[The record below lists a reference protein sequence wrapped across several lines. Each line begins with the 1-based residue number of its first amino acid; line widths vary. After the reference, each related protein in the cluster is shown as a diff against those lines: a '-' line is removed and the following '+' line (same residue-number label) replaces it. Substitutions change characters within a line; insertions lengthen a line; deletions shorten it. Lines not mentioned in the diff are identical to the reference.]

1 MSMIDEIAPDV
12 RCLRANNPGPL
23 TGAGTNTWLVGR
35 GDVTVIDPG
44 PALPEHLAA
53 ILAALDKGA
62 RITRILVTHNHLDH
76 SALVPALVSATGAR
90 TFGFGPA
97 QAGRSAVMQ
106 ALAARGLADGG
117 EGLDTAFVPDVMLAH
132 GEWVGGQGVAMQAL
146 HTPGHAAT
154 HLCFAYG
161 RLLFSGDHVMGWSS
175 SLVSP
180 PDGDMAQYM
189 ASLDMLGRMD
199 WALAL
204 PGHGAVITAPNAR
217 VSALIAHRRAREAA
231 LLRALEGAK
240 SMGLHAL
247 TAAVYVDVPPA
258 LHAAARRNV
267 LAHVIDL
274 HDRNLIRVDDLCTAD
289 PLVSKP

>member
-1 MSMIDEIAPDV
+1 
-12 RCLRANNPGPL
+12 
-23 TGAGTNTWLVGR
+23 
-35 GDVTVIDPG
+35 
-44 PALPEHLAA
+44 
-53 ILAALDKGA
+53 
-62 RITRILVTHNHLDH
+62 
-76 SALVPALVSATGAR
+76 
-90 TFGFGPA
+90 
-97 QAGRSAVMQ
+97 
-106 ALAARGLADGG
+106 
-117 EGLDTAFVPDVMLAH
+117 
-132 GEWVGGQGVAMQAL
+132 
-146 HTPGHAAT
+146 
-154 HLCFAYG
+154 
-161 RLLFSGDHVMGWSS
+161 
-175 SLVSP
+175 
-180 PDGDMAQYM
+180 
-189 ASLDMLGRMD
+189 MD

-274 HDRNLIRVDDLCTAD
+274 HGRNLIRVDDLCTAD